1 MEVIEHPHGTE
12 PASEIERE
20 VEELIGK
27 WAGNPSKT
35 IMAMLAVQEKYNWL
49 PQEALEYI
57 SIRLGVPKGQI
68 YHIATFYKVFSLL
81 RRGKHILQLCTG
93 TGCHILG
100 STLLAKSLEK
110 QHGIP
115 WNGTSDDGLFTL
127 EPVNCIGACSMGPV
141 IVVDGEYHGSVTHD
155 RINSVVKR
163 LKKQANKEGNN
174 GEA

>member
-1 MEVIEHPHGTE
+1 MEVTGHPEMTE

-49 PQEALEYI
+49 PQKALEYI

-81 RRGKHILQLCTG
+81 PRGKHILQLCTG

-100 STLLAKSLEK
+100 SALLAKTLDK
-110 QHGIP
+110 RHGIP

-127 EPVNCIGACSMGPV
+127 ESVNCIGACSMGPV
-141 IVVDGEYHGSVTHD
+141 LVVDGEYHANVTHD
-155 RINSVVKR
+155 RADAIVKR
-163 LKKQANKEGNN
+163 LRKRANKEENN